1 MIAKALGKY
10 NNCVEGAQ
18 YLASE
23 VLGLSKVSPGTIRV
37 ILGKLF
43 NFLNL

>member
-10 NNCVEGAQ
+10 NKYMEGAQ
-18 YLASE
+18 SLASE
-23 VLGLSKVSPGTIRV
+23 ILGLSNISPGTIRV

-43 NFLNL
+43 NFINL